1 MKKYKKISVVL
12 LLLILTTGCTQYKSY
27 NKEAVQISS
36 TGQKV
41 VDNILCK
48 TEETEKK
55 YGQLKDDYINKINSK
70 LNNNEINQDE
80 YNNELDKI
88 NNLFN
93 IENVSYC
100 SSFKIFE
107 GNDGLWTTLFVKS
120 LAWIIVKIG
129 TITQNYGW
137 AIIIVTLLIRLALY
151 PVTKKTAMQSEN
163 MKKAQSKLEK
173 LEEKYR
179 NRNDQE
185 SQMMK
190 AQEMMKIYKDYNIN
204 PMSGCLFAF
213 IQIPLFFAFYEA
225 LYRLP
230 VVLEENFFGINLGIT
245 PSVAFANGQYYYIIF
260 ILLVI
265 IVTYFSFKLNSST
278 NPAGEQAKQ
287 MKMMSNISIIMI
299 SIASISIS
307 TGIALYWIVNSTF
320 TIVQNL
326 LVKRSSKNDHI
337 S

>member
-1 MKKYKKISVVL
+1 MNKIKKISIVL
-12 LLLILTTGCTQYKSY
+12 LLVILSTGCTQYKSY
-27 NKEAVQISS
+27 NNEPVSIAS

-48 TEETEKK
+48 TEETEKQ
-55 YGQLKDDYINKINSK
+55 YSELKNEYVEK
-70 LNNNEINQDE
+70 LNTKLQNSEISQED
-80 YNNELDKI
+80 YDKEK
-88 NNLFN
+88 NNLNDVFN
-93 IENVSYC
+93 IDGVVNC
-100 SSFKIFE
+100 SEFKIFSGDE
-107 GNDGLWTTLFVKS
+107 GLWTTLFVKS
-120 LAWIIVKIG
+120 LAWVIIKIG
-129 TITQNYGW
+129 TITKNYGW
-137 AIIIVTLLIRLALY
+137 AIILVTILIRLALY

-173 LEEKYR
+173 LEAKYR

-190 AQEMMKIYKDYNIN
+190 AQEMMKIYKDYDIN

-245 PSVAFANGQYYYIIF
+245 PSVAFQNGQYYYLIF
-260 ILLVI
+260 IALVI
-265 IVTYFSFKLNSST
+265 AATYFSFKLNSST
-278 NPAGEQAKQ
+278 NPTGEQAKQ

-326 LVKRSSKNDHI
+326 LVKRSTKNDHI

>member
-1 MKKYKKISVVL
+1 MKKIKKISILLLLVVL
-12 LLLILTTGCTQYKSY
+12 LTGCTKYKTFD
-27 NKEAVQISS
+27 KQPVVIEE

-41 VDNILCK
+41 VENILCK
-48 TEETEKK
+48 TEETINQYNK
-55 YGQLKDDYINKINSK
+55 LKEDKINDVSLKLQNQEITQQQYDDEVNKINNS
-70 LNNNEINQDE
+70 
-80 YNNELDKI
+80 
-88 NNLFN
+88 FN
-93 IENVSYC
+93 IDNVAEC
-100 SSFKIFE
+100 NEFKIFS
-107 GNDGLWTTLFVKS
+107 GDDGLWTTLFVKT
-120 LAWIIVKIG
+120 LAWLIIKIG
-129 TITQNYGW
+129 TITKNYGW

-173 LEEKYR
+173 LEMKYR

-230 VVLEENFFGINLGIT
+230 VILEENFFFINLGIT
-245 PSVAFANGQYYYIIF
+245 PTVAFQNGQYYYIIF
-260 ILLVI
+260 VILVI
-265 IVTYFSFKLNSST
+265 AATYFSFKLNSST
-278 NPAGEQAKQ
+278 SPAGEQAKQ
-287 MKMMSNISIIMI
+287 MKMMSNISVIMI
-299 SIASISIS
+299 SIASFSIS

-326 LVKRSSKNDHI
+326 LVKRGAKNDHI

>member
-1 MKKYKKISVVL
+1 MNKLKKVL
-12 LLLILTTGCTQYKSY
+12 LILLLIVLSTGCTQYKSY
-27 NKEAVQISS
+27 NDKPVEISS

-48 TEETEKK
+48 TEQTE
-55 YGQLKDDYINKINSK
+55 
-70 LNNNEINQDE
+70 NQ
-80 YNNELDKI
+80 YNELKNEYVEELNKKLEESSITQEEYDNQI
-88 NNLFN
+88 NNLNELFN
-93 IENVSYC
+93 IEDVAYC
-100 SSFKIFE
+100 SEFKIFS
-107 GNDGLWTTLFVKS
+107 GDDGLWTTLFVKS
-120 LAWIIVKIG
+120 LAWVIIKIG
-129 TITQNYGW
+129 TITNNYGW
-137 AIIIVTLLIRLALY
+137 AIILVTILIRLALY

-179 NRNDQE
+179 NRNDKE
-185 SQMMK
+185 AQMMK

-204 PMSGCLFAF
+204 PMSGCIFAF

-230 VVLEENFFGINLGIT
+230 VVLEENFFFINLGIT
-245 PSVAFANGQYYYIIF
+245 PSAAFQNGQYYYVIF
-260 ILLVI
+260 IILVI
-265 IVTYFSFKLNSST
+265 AATYFSFKLNSST
-278 NPAGEQAKQ
+278 NPTGEQAKQ
-287 MKMMSNISIIMI
+287 MKIMSNMSIIMI
-299 SIASISIS
+299 SIASINIS

-326 LVKRSSKNDHI
+326 LVKRSAKNDHI

>member
-1 MKKYKKISVVL
+1 MKKTKKILVVLFSVL
-12 LLLILTTGCTQYKSY
+12 LLTGCTQYKTY
-27 NKEAVQISS
+27 NDKPITIAS

-48 TEETEKK
+48 TEETQKQYNELKTEKIQELDIK
-55 YGQLKDDYINKINSK
+55 LEKQEISQDDYNNEINKIN
-70 LNNNEINQDE
+70 ET
-80 YNNELDKI
+80 
-88 NNLFN
+88 FN
-93 IENVSYC
+93 IDNVTNC
-100 SSFKIFE
+100 SEFKIFS
-107 GNDGLWTTLFVKS
+107 GKDGLWTTLFVKT
-120 LAWIIVKIG
+120 LAWLIIKIG
-129 TITQNYGW
+129 TLTKNYGW
-137 AIIIVTLLIRLALY
+137 AIIIVTLLIRLVLY
-151 PVTKKTAMQSEN
+151 PLTKKTAMQSEN

-173 LEEKYR
+173 LESKYR

-204 PMSGCLFAF
+204 PMAGCLFAF

-230 VVLEENFFGINLGIT
+230 VILEENFFGINLGIT
-245 PSVAFANGQYYYIIF
+245 PSVAFQNGQYYYVIF
-260 ILLVI
+260 MILVI
-265 IVTYFSFKLNSST
+265 VATYFSFKLNSSA

-287 MKMMSNISIIMI
+287 MKMMSNISIVMI
-299 SIASISIS
+299 SIASFSIS
-307 TGIALYWIVNSTF
+307 TGIALYWIVNSSF

-326 LVKRSSKNDHI
+326 LVKRGVKNDHI